1 MVEETPKRIIS
12 KNLASFSAKIF
23 HFEQI
28 DSTNTFLKKYA
39 QNAQIEASQNPLEGV
54 GALADMQTAGRGRMQ
69 RSWYSATGEG
79 CYFSLLLTPK
89 LDLKSFPLIS
99 LMSAVATAEAI
110 MESCPVAI
118 DIKWPNDI
126 LINNCKVSGI
136 LIESSFKDSNLN
148 YIIVGIGVNLSQKS
162 FPEGNFNRL
171 PTSIYLATGLIVD
184 RDNFLDL
191 LLKKLDYWYQILNIK
206 SDNILKRWEELSS
219 FAKGKKIKVILNNKE
234 VLAVTDG
241 LLETG
246 ALKIKDS
253 TGQEIILYGNE
264 ITSEGETI
272 CY

>member
-12 KNLASFSAKIF
+12 KDLASFSAKIF

-28 DSTNTFLKKYA
+28 DSTNTFLKRYA
-39 QNAQIEASQNPLEGV
+39 QNMQAQTKQEILEGV

-69 RSWYSATGEG
+69 RSWYSAEGEG

-89 LDLKSFPLIS
+89 LDLKSFPLLS

-110 MESCPVAI
+110 MESCPVTI

-126 LINNCKVSGI
+126 LINNYKVAGI
-136 LIESSFKDSNLN
+136 LIESSFKDSNLS
-148 YIIVGIGVNLSQKS
+148 YVIVGIGVNLAQKF
-162 FPEGNFNRL
+162 FPEGDFNRL
-171 PTSIYLATGLIVD
+171 PTSLYLATGLVVE

-191 LLKKLDYWYQILNIK
+191 LLKKIDYWYQMLNAK

-219 FAKGKKIKVILNNKE
+219 FAKGKRIKVIINNKE

-253 TGQEIILYGNE
+253 TGQELVLYGNE